1 MKQIVKHCRLCEKN
15 PIQYREYFNKI
26 FKENG
31 FPDDFVDLGVVGYY
45 TINENDNRD
54 FCQVHPN
61 EKLIISPLSSE
72 EYNAITCITND
83 LSFIHAM
90 EKLKNSDPIEY
101 QLKLSQFKAN
111 LSQTKAVE
119 ENNVPKCP
127 YCHSTNIKK
136 ITNTSKVVNTALFG
150 IFGQKRKHQWHC
162 NNCNSDF

>member
-1 MKQIVKHCRLCEKN
+1 MSKIVKYCKKCFEEPEKY
-15 PIQYREYFNKI
+15 IEHIKS
-26 FKENG
+26 
-31 FPDDFVDLGVVGYY
+31 VTGYY
-45 TINENDNRD
+45 TPNENQNMI
-54 FCQVHPN
+54 FCPN
-61 EKLIISPLSSE
+61 HQTEKLNDSNLSID
-72 EYNAITCITND
+72 EYNIICNISTD
-83 LSFIHAM
+83 LQFVASMIELK
-90 EKLKNSDPIEY
+90 EKDPIEY

>member
-1 MKQIVKHCRLCEKN
+1 MIELKEK
-15 PIQYREYFNKI
+15 
-26 FKENG
+26 
-31 FPDDFVDLGVVGYY
+31 
-45 TINENDNRD
+45 
-54 FCQVHPN
+54 
-61 EKLIISPLSSE
+61 
-72 EYNAITCITND
+72 
-83 LSFIHAM
+83 
-90 EKLKNSDPIEY
+90 DPIEY